1 MEWLSWK
8 QRLAW
13 VIMEEEMKGGG
24 VAGEAGPQC
33 KDLQR
38 DRCVCVC
45 VVTVD
50 SPVDKVLFP

>member
-24 VAGEAGPQC
+24 VAGEAGPQY

-45 VVTVD
+45 VW
-50 SPVDKVLFP
+50 

>member
-45 VVTVD
+45 VCGDCRFTCG
-50 SPVDKVLFP
+50 